1 MQNGRR
7 EGQGH
12 RHSRLAEE
20 PGEILKLILPECVPG
35 GRDRFDRLPL
45 NLQQCRLSD
54 LRWAVQSVSGLSPA
68 RMRLLLDG
76 ETDLSTADES
86 STLSNLG
93 FEDGSTLV
101 VEQSAADA
109 ALRDVDMPVD
119 IPSTGCA
126 DAVYET
132 AATMLG
138 LPDSSKLSLFAGSE
152 LINRNADLSLA
163 PIADGVILSAYINS
177 PLQLP
182 VHVLPSGVPN
192 DLDLPGQVAVRSC
205 DTVADV
211 RQRLLGSASSEM
223 RAETE
228 TCLDAGR
235 KVPRK
240 PCAQD
245 GSLAFAVES
254 GLWEREGGD
263 CQSLA
268 SLEALLGHFTQCL
281 ETARLSRLGM
291 ADGGCHMVFVTRRIL
306 SVEVQVHQGD
316 EWKCICPLRVPS
328 TMRLSELS
336 ATLIRTLRHSG
347 QLADLSLSE
356 FAQCSWRPWSP
367 EEARSSSSQSFA
379 GGVAAVISKVKRK
392 SLGSPEASPEKRARR
407 SYSNVSNVQDL
418 DDAMFLGDLLAQHP
432 EPQNR
437 YQQFLC
443 PISMDIMLDPV
454 VVGGSGNTYDR
465 KSIEKHFQHCH
476 RDPLN
481 NMELRRPID
490 RRLIPNN
497 QLRSQIREAEIS
509 RVQLRLSAH
518 LAEQRS
524 FSSDAPMAAYL
535 GWPHIVVFL
544 NKMDMVEDMELVDL
558 VELEVRE
565 MLDMY
570 QFPGDDTPF
579 IKGSALKALNGETG
593 DYGVP
598 AIKQLMEAV
607 DSHFPNPE
615 RDVDKPFLMGI
626 ESVMSI
632 TGKGTV
638 ATGRIERGIAKT
650 GDTIEIVGVKD
661 KPMKATIAG
670 IEMFHKTLDEGQ
682 SGDQCGVMLKGV
694 KRNEIQRGQV
704 LCAQST
710 VKTYSKFDADIYVLK
725 EDEGGRKKPF
735 FSSYRPQ
742 AFIRTA
748 TVTVEVQLPD
758 SVEMAMPGDSL
769 SISLNTEKP
778 MALEEGLR
786 FALREGGL
794 TVGSGIITKCH

>member
-1 MQNGRR
+1 MALRLSFVVQYSRRGREQLWSSELRCSGSSDGPEEAVEIRKALAEVTGIPASAIGLNILPRQCGGPQSAVKPVSGQSLLSFLEQSCREDHGVFQLRASFDHPSSEDFVQVRVACPGTAPAKAAANSSETQPPPIVIEQFELENNSTVAALKELIHQRSKFPLEQMVLLLGCRRLQDELPIHRVSAAAEASTPALLQLHLAVRGAMAFLRR

-12 RHSRLAEE
+12 RHSQISQLEE
-20 PGEILKLILPECVPG
+20 PGEVLKLILPECVPG
-35 GRDRFDRLPL
+35 RDRFDRLPL
-45 NLQQCRLSD
+45 TLEQSVSD

-86 STLSNLG
+86 SSLSNLG

-101 VEQSAADA
+101 VEQSAAGA

-119 IPSTGCA
+119 IPATGCA
-126 DAVYET
+126 NAVYET

-182 VHVLPSGVPN
+182 VHVLQSGLPS
-192 DLDLPGQVAVRSC
+192 DLGLPGHVAVRSC
-205 DTVADV
+205 DAVAEV

-228 TCLDAGR
+228 TCLD
-235 KVPRK
+235 
-240 PCAQD
+240 

-254 GLWEREGGD
+254 GVWEREGGD

-281 ETARLSRLGM
+281 DTARLSRLGM
-291 ADGGCHMVFVTRRIL
+291 ADGGCHMVFVARRIL

-356 FAQCSWRPWSP
+356 FAQCSWHPWSP
-367 EEARSSSSQSFA
+367 EARSSSSQSFA

-392 SLGSPEASPEKRARR
+392 SLGSSPEVSPEKRARR

-481 NMELRRPID
+481 NMELRRPAD
-490 RRLIPNN
+490 RKLIPNN

-535 GWPHIVVFL
+535 GWCASL
-544 NKMDMVEDMELVDL
+544 L
-558 VELEVRE
+558 
-565 MLDMY
+565 
-570 QFPGDDTPF
+570 
-579 IKGSALKALNGETG
+579 S
-593 DYGVP
+593 
-598 AIKQLMEAV
+598 
-607 DSHFPNPE
+607 
-615 RDVDKPFLMGI
+615 
-626 ESVMSI
+626 
-632 TGKGTV
+632 
-638 ATGRIERGIAKT
+638 
-650 GDTIEIVGVKD
+650 
-661 KPMKATIAG
+661 
-670 IEMFHKTLDEGQ
+670 
-682 SGDQCGVMLKGV
+682 
-694 KRNEIQRGQV
+694 RN
-704 LCAQST
+704 
-710 VKTYSKFDADIYVLK
+710 
-725 EDEGGRKKPF
+725 
-735 FSSYRPQ
+735 
-742 AFIRTA
+742 
-748 TVTVEVQLPD
+748 
-758 SVEMAMPGDSL
+758 
-769 SISLNTEKP
+769 
-778 MALEEGLR
+778 
-786 FALREGGL
+786 
-794 TVGSGIITKCH
+794 